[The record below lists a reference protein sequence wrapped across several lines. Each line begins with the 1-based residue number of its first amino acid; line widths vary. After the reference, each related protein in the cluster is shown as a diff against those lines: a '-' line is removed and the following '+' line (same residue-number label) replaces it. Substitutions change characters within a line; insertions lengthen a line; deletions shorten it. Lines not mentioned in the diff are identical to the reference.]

1 MTPFIVRL
9 LPIFIQLR
17 KYAADGEI
25 VQNLNKIYYRNKIE
39 KSMSPTPYSLS
50 QFSEK
55 FKKSIWACTKI
66 LQKNI

>member
-1 MTPFIVRL
+1 MAAFIVRL

-39 KSMSPTPYSLS
+39 KSMSPTP
-50 QFSEK
+50 
-55 FKKSIWACTKI
+55 
-66 LQKNI
+66 